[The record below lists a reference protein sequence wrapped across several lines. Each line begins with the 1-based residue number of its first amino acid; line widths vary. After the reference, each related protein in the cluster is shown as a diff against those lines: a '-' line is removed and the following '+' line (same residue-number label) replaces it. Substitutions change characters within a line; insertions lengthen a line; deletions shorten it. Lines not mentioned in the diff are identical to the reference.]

1 MQIELLSPAK
11 NLEYGIE
18 AINHGADAVYIG
30 APAFGARTAAS
41 NSIEE
46 IEHLVSYAHRY
57 KCKVF
62 STVNTL
68 LFDNEIPPALEM
80 IRKLYNI
87 GIDALIIQDLGLLE
101 CDLPPIELHAST
113 QTHNASI
120 EKIQFLDKVGF
131 KRIILARESS
141 LNDMK
146 TYRQQCNAELE
157 SFIHGALCVSYSGQ
171 CYMSQYLNERSGN
184 RGCCGQPCRSTYDLY
199 NANKQLLRRNEHL
212 LSLKDFSAQQ
222 HIESMIDAGISS
234 FKIEGR
240 LKDIS
245 YLKNVTAFYRNII
258 DNILD
263 GRDELQKSSSG
274 KCLYYF
280 VPDIERTF
288 NRGFCD
294 YFLTGRHKMASFAT
308 QKSKG
313 KKVGTVSNV
322 SKKSISVSGNFQF
335 SRGDG
340 ICFIDKNNQ
349 LQGFNINQV
358 EGNTIYPNKM
368 PEISVGTQLWRNL
381 DFAFDKLLLK
391 KSAERK
397 IDVTIILSESEDG
410 FNIVV
415 TDEDGIS
422 GNASVSCQKE
432 LSENTKN
439 ATENID
445 KQLSKLGN
453 TAYTAKRITIN
464 TQDNFFIPTSLLNNL
479 RRDAVED
486 LDNKRI
492 AHFKPKPTPTAAN
505 DFPYFSN
512 KLDYRANIINEK
524 SASFYKRHGVGYFE
538 YGPEKTLNYDK
549 CALMTTKYCL
559 RYELGQCSK
568 LAKNDPRFSQP
579 LYLRNNN
586 NWFELKFDCKE
597 CVMRIEKA
605 KPLIN

>member
-30 APAFGARTAAS
+30 APAFGARLAAG

-46 IEHLVSYAHRY
+46 IEQLVTYAHRY

-87 GIDALIIQDLGLLE
+87 GVDALIIQDLGLLE

-113 QTHNASI
+113 QTHNASVERI
-120 EKIQFLDKVGF
+120 RFLDNVGF

-141 LNDMK
+141 LDDMK
-146 TYRQQCNAELE
+146 NYRQQCNAELE
-157 SFIHGALCVSYSGQ
+157 AFIHGALCVSYSGQ
-171 CYMSQYLNERSGN
+171 CYMSQFLNERSGN

-212 LSLKDFSAQQ
+212 LSLRDFSAHQ
-222 HIESMIDAGISS
+222 HIESMIDAGITS

-258 DNILD
+258 DNILN
-263 GRDELQKSSSG
+263 GRNDLNKSSSG
-274 KCLYYF
+274 SCIHYF
-280 VPDIERTF
+280 TPDIERTF

-294 YFLTGRHKMASFAT
+294 YFLTGRQKMASFAT

-322 SKKSISVSGNFQF
+322 NKKSITVSGNFQF
-335 SRGDG
+335 SKGDG
-340 ICFIDKNNQ
+340 ICYIDKNKQ

-358 EGNTIYPNKM
+358 EGNIIYPNKM

-381 DFAFDKLLLK
+381 DFAFDKLLQK

-397 IDVTIILSESEDG
+397 IDVTIILSEHENG
-410 FNIVV
+410 FNLIV

-422 GNASVSCQKE
+422 GNASTSCPKE
-432 LSENTKN
+432 HSANTKSTN
-439 ATENID
+439 ENIE

-464 TQDNFFIPTSLLNNL
+464 TLDNYFIPTSLLNNL
-479 RRDAVED
+479 RRDAIED

-492 AHFKPKPTPTAAN
+492 THYKPHPSPITTNA
-505 DFPYFSN
+505 FPYFSN
-512 KLDYRANIINEK
+512 KLDYSANIINEK
-524 SASFYKRHGVGYFE
+524 SASFYKRHGVECFE
-538 YGPEKTLNYDK
+538 YGPEKTYSYDN

-559 RYELGQCSK
+559 RYELGQCTK
-568 LAKNDPRFSQP
+568 IGNNDPRFTQP
-579 LYLRNNN
+579 LFLRNNN

-597 CVMRIEKA
+597 CVMRIKKA